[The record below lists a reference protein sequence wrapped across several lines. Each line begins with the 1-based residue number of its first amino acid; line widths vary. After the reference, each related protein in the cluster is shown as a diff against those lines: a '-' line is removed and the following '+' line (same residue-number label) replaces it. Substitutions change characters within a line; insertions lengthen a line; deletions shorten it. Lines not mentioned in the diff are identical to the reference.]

1 MADSPLRA
9 AQFSLARYLRDPRQ
23 QPPPPGV
30 ETRRLKIYEDL
41 VFNNIESFISG
52 GFPVLRS
59 LYTDI
64 DWKELV
70 RSFIRQHRCDT
81 PYFLE
86 ISQEFVRFL
95 MEDCPARACDPPFMA
110 ELAHYEWVE
119 LALDIAQEELP
130 AAVPVADVL
139 EAIVQLSPLAWVL
152 DYRFP
157 VHRIGPGFRP
167 AVPDRPTYL
176 VVYRNTHEQVRF
188 MELNAAT
195 ARLLELLR
203 GNETQTADA
212 ILRRL
217 AVESGIAQDA
227 ALGFGAGQ
235 LRELI
240 ELSVVW
246 VRPVGLAPAGS

>member
-9 AQFSLARYLRDPRQ
+9 AQLSMARYLRDPQR
-23 QPPPPGV
+23 QPPPAGV
-30 ETRRLKIYEDL
+30 EARRLKIYEDL
-41 VFNNIESFISG
+41 VFNNIESFING

-59 LYTDI
+59 LYADS
-64 DWKELV
+64 DWRDLV
-70 RSFIRQHRCDT
+70 RSFMRQHRCHT

-95 MEDCPARACDPPFMA
+95 MDDCPARACDPPFIA

-119 LALDIAQEELP
+119 LALDIAQDEVP
-130 AAVPVADVL
+130 AAAPVADVL
-139 EAIVQLSPLAWVL
+139 AAVVQLSPLAWL
-152 DYRFP
+152 LEYQFP

-167 AVPDRPTYL
+167 EAPDKPTYL
-176 VVYRNTHEQVRF
+176 VVYRNTQEQVRF

-203 GNETQTADA
+203 DNPAQMAGD
-212 ILRRL
+212 ILRCL
-217 AVESGIAQDA
+217 AAESGIAQDV
-227 ALGFGAGQ
+227 ALDFGAGQ

-240 ELSVVW
+240 DLSVVV
-246 VRPVGLAPAGS
+246 VRRVD